1 MSSIIGAKAIS
12 MVANGR
18 VVERPHARV
27 FAVEGSTGAAY
38 VVVIGARPVDDD
50 PERRSVTCTCP
61 AGQRERACSH
71 AYAAHLLI
79 AREREAVDA

>member
-1 MSSIIGAKAIS
+1 MSSVISAKAIS
-12 MVANGR
+12 MVADGK

-27 FAVEGSTGAAY
+27 FSVQGSHDVPY

-50 PERRSVTCTCP
+50 PERRSVTCTCT
-61 AGQRERACSH
+61 AGQRGRACSH